1 MGRSGRTGRPI
12 AVRPATK
19 ADREDWLRL
28 RLALW
33 PSSVHDHRD
42 DIEKHFAARP
52 EGSECL
58 VAEVEGVIV
67 GFAEVG
73 LRAYAE
79 DCVTS
84 PVGYLEGIYV
94 VDSERGR
101 GVGRALVTAGEQWA
115 RAKGCTEMASDRE
128 LANEASG
135 LFHQALGYEEVERIV
150 CFRKAL

>member
-1 MGRSGRTGRPI
+1 MAPTGRTARPI
-12 AVRPATK
+12 AVRAARP

-28 RLALW
+28 RFALW
-33 PSSVHDHRD
+33 PDSLHGHATEID
-42 DIEKHFAARP
+42 EHFAQRP
-52 EGSECL
+52 DGVECL
-58 VAEVEGVIV
+58 VAEIDGVIV

-79 DCVTS
+79 ACSTS

-94 VDSERGR
+94 IDGERGR
-101 GVGRALVTAGEQWA
+101 GVGRALVAAGEQWA

-135 LFHQALGYEEVERIV
+135 LFHEALGYEEVERIV
-150 CFRKAL
+150 CFRKVL

>member
-1 MGRSGRTGRPI
+1 MAPTGRPI
-12 AVRPATK
+12 TVRPVRA

-28 RLALW
+28 RGALW
-33 PSSVHDHRD
+33 PGSLPDHGQEVD
-42 DIEKHFAARP
+42 NHFATRP
-52 EGSECL
+52 DGSECL
-58 VAEVEGVIV
+58 VAEVEGAIV

-79 DCVTS
+79 DCLTS

-94 VDSERGR
+94 IDAERGR
-101 GVGRALVTAGEQWA
+101 GVGRALVEAGEQWA

-135 LFHQALGYEEVERIV
+135 LFHQALGYQEVERIV
-150 CFRKAL
+150 CFKKLL

>member
-1 MGRSGRTGRPI
+1 
-12 AVRPATK
+12 
-19 ADREDWLRL
+19 
-28 RLALW
+28 
-33 PSSVHDHRD
+33 
-42 DIEKHFAARP
+42 
-52 EGSECL
+52 
-58 VAEVEGVIV
+58 VIV

-94 VDSERGR
+94 VDAERGR
-101 GVGRALVTAGEQWA
+101 GVGRALVAAGEQWA
-115 RAKGCTEMASDRE
+115 RAQGCTEMASDRE

-150 CFRKAL
+150 CFKKSL